1 MDDRPPNNLHE
12 RLGAMGRAQ
21 LIDFLRHLDCTFE
34 VDFTDEFLATLS
46 VQQLR
51 HIVAEAV
58 LHADP
63 ALVRESA

>member
-1 MDDRPPNNLHE
+1 M
-12 RLGAMGRAQ
+12 
-21 LIDFLRHLDCTFE
+21 IDFLRHLDCTFE